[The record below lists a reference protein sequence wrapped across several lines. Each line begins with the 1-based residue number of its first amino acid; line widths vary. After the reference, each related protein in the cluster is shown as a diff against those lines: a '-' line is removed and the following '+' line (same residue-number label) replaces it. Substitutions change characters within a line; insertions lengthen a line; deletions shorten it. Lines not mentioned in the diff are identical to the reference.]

1 MSKKANQHYVP
12 QFYFRYFSENGK
24 SICVLK
30 RDTGKA
36 IESASIKGQA
46 SKKHFYGDSDIE
58 DRLSE
63 IEGLFSTALREI
75 RKSFDFETCTPESYA
90 LILQNIMLQKSRTL
104 SARKKSKA
112 MQDKLLQLYMECEVN
127 KDDSLDEKTKKAFRN
142 KARKLEADPKQYQN
156 MEMSI
161 AVECAKGLVDLLPI
175 ILRNKTFR
183 PFIFGDAPVV
193 FVNPLQKHLKLRGVL
208 GAETPGLI
216 VFYPLGPKHCLMFID
231 KKAYKFKKLRGS
243 ILSIGNKTD
252 IAAINKLQLHNATS
266 AVYFS
271 NFKYSQYVRGLWKQ
285 EQAKLVGHKGKV
297 VEAPGV
303 YHTGEPMGDILHSF
317 EEQLPFIPRLSF
329 LEYQELQEEEY
340 EFSRRGEYANNRL
353 KKD

>member
-24 SICVLK
+24 SICVLN

-46 SKKHFYGDSDIE
+46 SKKHFYGDSNIE

-75 RKSFDFETCTPESYA
+75 RKSFNFKTCSSESYV
-90 LILQNIMLQKSRTL
+90 LLLQNIMLQKSRTM
-104 SARKKSKA
+104 SARKKSKVI
-112 MQDKLLQLYMECEVN
+112 QDKLLQLYMECEVN
-127 KDDSLDEKTKKAFRN
+127 NDESLDEETKEAFRN
-142 KARKLEADPKQYQN
+142 VAKKLEADPKQYQS

-161 AVECAKGLVDLLPI
+161 AVECAEGLVDLLPI
-175 ILRNKTFR
+175 ILHTKTFR
-183 PFIFGDAPVV
+183 PFIFGDAPVI
-193 FVNPLQKHLKLRGVL
+193 FVNPLQKQIKLRGVL
-208 GAETPGLI
+208 GAKTPGLI
-216 VFYPLGPKHCLMFID
+216 VLYPLGPKHCLMLID
-231 KKAYKFKKLRGS
+231 ERAYKIKKLRNS
-243 ILSIGNKTD
+243 ILPVRNKTD

-271 NFKYSQYVRGLWKQ
+271 NFKYSQYVCGLWKQ
-285 EQAKLVGHKGKV
+285 EKAKLVDHKGKV
-297 VEAPGV
+297 VEAPGF

-317 EEQLPFIPRLSF
+317 EEQLPFMPRLSF
-329 LEYQELQEEEY
+329 IEYQEVREEEY
-340 EFSRRGEYANNRL
+340 RFSRRGEYA
-353 KKD
+353 